1 MRTALFLLAGFLLLG
16 AAAIIG
22 RLFSATFPEATRIAT
37 SAFVAIWLAIAIG
50 NLWVGVAK
58 AGYTVTDE
66 LPIFL
71 LIFGVPAVAAVLLK
85 WRWL

>member
-22 RLFSATFPEATRIAT
+22 RLFSATFPEAMRIAT

-71 LIFGVPAVAAVLLK
+71 LIFGVPAVAAGLLT